1 MANPERGTQD
11 GWRTRFAQRP
21 PLALPAL
28 GCVLAL
34 LTGYALVEAAQSH
47 ETQARQSVQRTREAR
62 LRWQT
67 CLEKLDAYTQTQATL
82 QQHLSRLEDKGL
94 FVAPPVRLWQQ
105 RLLAPQLRELADK
118 REVRISPAAEPES
131 LPAEARTTGLRWH
144 SLHLEARP
152 PHEDAA
158 LALVELLLQ
167 DLPGRPHI
175 QFCRWSRGPDG
186 TRGLNLGCDLHWPL
200 VSAPLTATPELPPE
214 CPAAPDA
221 AQTASAAPIR
231 NGSLR

>member
-1 MANPERGTQD
+1 MANPEHGSQNR
-11 GWRTRFAQRP
+11 WRTRFDQRP
-21 PLALPAL
+21 PLALPVL

-34 LTGYALVEAAQSH
+34 LTGYALIEIAQSH
-47 ETQARQSVQRTREAR
+47 ETRARQDVQRTRDTR

-67 CLEKLDAYTQTQATL
+67 CLEKLDAYTQSQATL
-82 QQHLSRLEDKGL
+82 QRHLNRLEENGL

-118 REVRISPAAEPES
+118 REVRISPAAEP
-131 LPAEARTTGLRWH
+131 TTQPPEMRAPGLRWH

-175 QFCRWSRGPDG
+175 QSCRWSRSPDAA
-186 TRGLNLGCDLHWPL
+186 RGLNLGCDLLWPL
-200 VSAPLTATPELPPE
+200 VSTPSAATPELPPE
-214 CPAAPDA
+214 CPTANSA